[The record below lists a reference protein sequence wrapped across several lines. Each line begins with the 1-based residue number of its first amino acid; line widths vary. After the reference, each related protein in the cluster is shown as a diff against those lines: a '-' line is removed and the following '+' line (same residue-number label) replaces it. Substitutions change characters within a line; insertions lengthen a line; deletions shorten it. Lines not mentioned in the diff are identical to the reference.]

1 MIALSERLA
10 RKPEGYRFTI
20 GRVLAIYAG
29 LMTVLLLGETLSWLQ
44 IVGGVAI
51 GIGIWLARRR
61 RVRLVPG
68 GE

>member
-1 MIALSERLA
+1 
-10 RKPEGYRFTI
+10 
-20 GRVLAIYAG
+20 
-29 LMTVLLLGETLSWLQ
+29 VLLLGETLSWLQ

-51 GIGIWLARRR
+51 GVGIWMARRR